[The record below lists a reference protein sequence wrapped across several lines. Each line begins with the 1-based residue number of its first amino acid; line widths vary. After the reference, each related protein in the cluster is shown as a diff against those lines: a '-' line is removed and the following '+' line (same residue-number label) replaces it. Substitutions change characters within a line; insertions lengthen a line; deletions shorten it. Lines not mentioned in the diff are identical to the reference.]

1 MRQRRLR
8 GVRRVQ
14 LAELAGNGTATV
26 LRAGVAMPVAV
37 LTTARIIG
45 RLAMSMALAVPLS
58 LPLALSA
65 AVPTRIAASVTT
77 GIATRVSSGIAAG
90 VSTTIT
96 AGSTATTSASATLR
110 VGRGQRQVTARQVDA
125 ERHGRHGDRKSGRGS
140 RGNKTFA
147 K

>member
-58 LPLALSA
+58 WPLALSA

-77 GIATRVSSGIAAG
+77 GIAAR

-96 AGSTATTSASATLR
+96 AGSTATATTSASASASLR
-110 VGRGQRQVTARQVDA
+110 VGCGQRQVTARQVDA

>member
-58 LPLALSA
+58 WPLALSA

-77 GIATRVSSGIAAG
+77 GIATRVS
-90 VSTTIT
+90 TTIT
-96 AGSTATTSASATLR
+96 AGSTATTSASASLR
-110 VGRGQRQVTARQVDA
+110 VGCGQRQVTARQVDA

>member
-58 LPLALSA
+58 WPLALSA

-77 GIATRVSSGIAAG
+77 GIATRVS
-90 VSTTIT
+90 TTIT
-96 AGSTATTSASATLR
+96 AGSTATATATTSASLR
-110 VGRGQRQVTARQVDA
+110 VGCGQRQVTARQVDA